1 VDFRF
6 SPEEENFKQEVR
18 DFFSKEEKVVT
29 EARKE
34 WDTGQGFGPYCW
46 DILRK
51 IGAKG
56 WLCPT
61 WPKEYGGLEL
71 SYIYRY
77 IVQEQ
82 MHNCINMYAT
92 VGAGMAGPIIL
103 RHGSE
108 RQKKE
113 YLPRIARGE
122 IEFALGYTEPQA
134 GSDLASLE
142 IRAEDKGDHFL
153 INGQKMFNTRAHYA
167 QYHWLGARTEV
178 TTPKYKGISLFIVDL
193 KTSGITINP
202 DWTLGNMRTNQ
213 VFYDDV
219 KVPKEALVGD
229 KNRGFHYILE
239 ALDYERITTTAG
251 LERDFQELVD
261 YIKGSGRG
269 NETLIRQRI
278 SELAIDIEA
287 AKLLSIR
294 VAWMIDCG
302 RIPNYEASMLKMVV
316 VETEQKL
323 VNTAVQIFGLYG
335 QLKRGSRW
343 APLDGKFEWRYRD
356 SLEGLVTRGTSE
368 IMRNIIA
375 QRGLGLPR
383 A

>member
-1 VDFRF
+1 MDFRF
-6 SPEEENFKQEVR
+6 SRDEEKFKQQVHN
-18 DFFSKEEKVVT
+18 FFVKEKKIAD

-34 WDTGQGFGPYCW
+34 WDSGEGFGPYCW
-46 DILRK
+46 EILRK
-51 IGAKG
+51 IGSKG

-82 MHNCINMYAT
+82 MHYFINIYST

-103 RHGSE
+103 SHGTE
-108 RQKKE
+108 QQKHE
-113 YLPRIARGE
+113 YLPQIAQGE

-167 QYHWLGARTEV
+167 QYHWLGARTEL
-178 TTPKYKGISLFIVDL
+178 TDPKYKGISLFIVDL
-193 KTSGITINP
+193 KSPGITINP
-202 DWTLGNMRTNQ
+202 EWTLGNMRTNQ

-219 KVPKEALVGD
+219 KVPKEAMVGE
-229 KNRGFHYILE
+229 KNRGFYYILE
-239 ALDYERITTTAG
+239 ALDYERISTLAG
-251 LERDFQELVD
+251 LERDFQEIVD
-261 YIKGSGRG
+261 YIKESGKG
-269 NETLIRQRI
+269 NEPLIRQKI
-278 SELAIDIEA
+278 AELAIDIESS
-287 AKLLSIR
+287 KLLSLR
-294 VAWMIDCG
+294 VAWMLNSGIV
-302 RIPNYEASMLKMVV
+302 PNYEASMLKMVV
-316 VETEQKL
+316 AETEQHL
-323 VNTAVQIFGLYG
+323 VNTAMQVFGVYG
-335 QLKRGSRW
+335 QLKQGSRW
-343 APLDGKFEWRYRD
+343 APLNGKFEWRYRD
-356 SLEGLVTRGTSE
+356 SLEALITRGTSE

-383 A
+383 G